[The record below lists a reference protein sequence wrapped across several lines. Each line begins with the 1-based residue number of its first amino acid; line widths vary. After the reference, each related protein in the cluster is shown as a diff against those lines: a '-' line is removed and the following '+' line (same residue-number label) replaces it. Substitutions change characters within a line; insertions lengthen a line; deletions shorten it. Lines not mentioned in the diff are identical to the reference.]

1 MKKCILMLLFFA
13 LVCGSSVTAFGAN
26 TSAPEVPKD
35 KAAYMPREL
44 DSFQAGVWYVIRTGI
59 DAVSPD
65 IGQAMGTCLC
75 VIAAVIL
82 CSVLRG
88 CQDKTKSAVDMTG
101 AVLIACILLGNAN
114 VMIRQGTE
122 TVHTLS
128 DYGKLLLPVM
138 TTALASQ
145 GGLTSSAALYA
156 GTALF
161 DAIISSL
168 ISVLIVPMIYMF
180 VAMSTA
186 NNALGENALKKL
198 TEFFK
203 WLIGWSLKTVLYVFT
218 GYMAITGVVNGTTD
232 QAALRATKLT
242 ISGMVPVVGG
252 ILSDT
257 AEAILVGA
265 GVVKN
270 TVGIYGLV
278 AVIAIAIEPFL
289 RIGVQYLLL
298 KLTAAVCGLFAEPK
312 QSELI
317 QDFSTAM
324 GFVLAMIG
332 TVTLMF
338 VVSMICFMKGMI

>member
-1 MKKCILMLLFFA
+1 MFLVVSFVFFT
-13 LVCGSSVTAFGAN
+13 SITAAATNG
-26 TSAPEVPKD
+26 TAPEIPKE
-35 KAAYMPREL
+35 KANYMPGEVN
-44 DSFQAGVWYVIRTGI
+44 SFSDGIWYVIRTGI
-59 DAVSPD
+59 DKISPD
-65 IGQAMGTCLC
+65 IGEAAGICLC
-75 VIAAVIL
+75 LIAAVIL

-88 CQDKTKSAVDMTG
+88 FQEKTKTVMELAG

-122 TVHTLS
+122 TVRMLS

-145 GGLTSSAALYA
+145 GGFTSSAALYA

-161 DAIISSL
+161 DALLSSM

-186 NNALGENALKKL
+186 NCALGEHALKKL

-203 WLIGWSLKTVLYVFT
+203 WLISWSLKTVLYVFT
-218 GYMAITGVVNGTTD
+218 GYMAVTGVISGTTD

-257 AEAILVGA
+257 SEAILVGA

-270 TVGIYGLV
+270 TAGVYGLV
-278 AVIAIAIEPFL
+278 AIIAIVIEPFL
-289 RIGVQYLLL
+289 RIGIQYLLL
-298 KLTAAVCGLFAEPK
+298 KLTAAICGVFAEPK
-312 QSELI
+312 QCELI

-324 GFVLAMIG
+324 GCVLAMIG
-332 TVTLMF
+332 TVTLMLA
-338 VVSMICFMKGMI
+338 VSTICFMKGMN